1 MSFAR
6 GDATAGDRER
16 ASKPSSLKKHVNES
30 PAEGERDGGS
40 RPRDAEPS
48 QHTGAEG
55 GQKQLTLSVCKKQK
69 NPPKSVI
76 ERPVE
81 LVVPAQHPDADA
93 CAGFGA
99 RGQTITY
106 HQAGKNGLNPAGAAL
121 AVSGPFPPTAISGSW
136 ARPARS
142 TLKTVGA
149 EAAVRY
155 EHD

>member
-1 MSFAR
+1 M
-6 GDATAGDRER
+6 
-16 ASKPSSLKKHVNES
+16 
-30 PAEGERDGGS
+30 
-40 RPRDAEPS
+40 
-48 QHTGAEG
+48 
-55 GQKQLTLSVCKKQK
+55 
-69 NPPKSVI
+69 
-76 ERPVE
+76 

-106 HQAGKNGLNPAGAAL
+106 HQAGKNGLNPAGAA
-121 AVSGPFPPTAISGSW
+121 SFGFGPFPPTGKSRFR
-136 ARPARS
+136 ARPARC